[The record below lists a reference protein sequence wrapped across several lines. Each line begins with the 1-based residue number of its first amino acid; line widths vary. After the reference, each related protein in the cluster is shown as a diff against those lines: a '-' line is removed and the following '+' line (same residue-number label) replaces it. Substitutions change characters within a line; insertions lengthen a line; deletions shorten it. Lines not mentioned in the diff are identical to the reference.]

1 MSSRYTLSRSPRP
14 QGRRDVAI
22 PVLSASLLCLALAAC
37 GGGDTDE
44 TAPTAD
50 TPPPVA
56 VAPGTGN
63 EAPAEPTPVAPAPD
77 GDSMAATS
85 AWSGDCNVANF
96 VSDAIARVNAF
107 RAQPRSCGGTTYP
120 AAPALVWN
128 EKLAQAAHG
137 HSLDMAENNYF
148 SHTSRDG
155 RTFAQ
160 RISATG
166 YTWRAAAENIAAGQ
180 STMASV
186 MASWQGSAGHCKNLM
201 SASYTQVG
209 LSCAKGRSGA
219 SYGTYWTMNLARPQ

>member
-1 MSSRYTLSRSPRP
+1 MSPRYTLLRSPRP
-14 QGRRDVAI
+14 ANRRAF
-22 PVLSASLLCLALAAC
+22 PTSVLSACLLSLALAAC
-37 GGGDTDE
+37 GGGDSDE
-44 TAPTAD
+44 TAPTAEA
-50 TPPPVA
+50 PPVA
-56 VAPGTGN
+56 VAPGPDT
-63 EAPAEPTPVAPAPD
+63 EAPVVPSPG
-77 GDSMAATS
+77 GDSAAAAS

-137 HSLDMAENNYF
+137 HSLDMAVNNYF